1 MLTHTDGHKTCTH
14 VQAQRCTHR
23 SPCGG
28 HQSKRPAK
36 RISVSPSMGSRTMP
50 CQTGGGEGI
59 SYIPGSISCC
69 RLGQVG
75 GSRGSSHVAIESR
88 RTQGIR
94 NRWTL
99 HNVPPPTSH
108 LVSKETL
115 PLNNS
120 PEQLQQLKTFRTLAH
135 KRPHMGRGLR
145 VSNSTEIFR
154 QQPVCGAHESNK
166 QAPGVGRL
174 PLKSGPILEVFL
186 NVIPRHGLINVL
198 LPCKHCRGF
207 N

>member
-1 MLTHTDGHKTCTH
+1 MCTH
-14 VQAQRCTHR
+14 IGIHTCICSCMCTRAHTQRRAQNMHTRAGTGAHR

-36 RISVSPSMGSRTMP
+36 RISVSPSTGSRTTP

-75 GSRGSSHVAIESR
+75 RSRGSSHVAIESR

-94 NRWTL
+94 NRCTL

-120 PEQLQQLKTFRTLAH
+120 PEQLQQLKPFRTLAH
-135 KRPHMGRGLR
+135 KRPHTGRGLR
-145 VSNSTEIFR
+145 VSSSTEMFR
-154 QQPVCGAHESNK
+154 QQPVCGGTRE
-166 QAPGVGRL
+166 
-174 PLKSGPILEVFL
+174 
-186 NVIPRHGLINVL
+186 
-198 LPCKHCRGF
+198 
-207 N
+207 